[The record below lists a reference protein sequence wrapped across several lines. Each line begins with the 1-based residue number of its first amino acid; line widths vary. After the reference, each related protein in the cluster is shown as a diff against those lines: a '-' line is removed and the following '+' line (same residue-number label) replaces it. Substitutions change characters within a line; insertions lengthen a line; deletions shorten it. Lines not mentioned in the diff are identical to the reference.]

1 MEGSLF
7 AGDRHKLQ
15 LLKFIEK
22 DPLITLSFPTWEMYE
37 YPLISATQKHV
48 WTVKIST
55 QMEKPRYIILAFQ
68 TNSKDQ
74 RNQYANRFDHC
85 SITNVKLFLNSQYYP
100 YGSLNLNS
108 NQNQFALLYEMY
120 ANFQCSYYGK
130 EFEPLLTKET
140 FKKYAPLIVIDCSK
154 QNEFLK
160 QASKDVRLEFE
171 SCTNFPANTAAY
183 WLILH
188 DRIVQY
194 KPISGAVKKII

>member
-154 QNEFLK
+154 QN
-160 QASKDVRLEFE
+160 
-171 SCTNFPANTAAY
+171 
-183 WLILH
+183 
-188 DRIVQY
+188 
-194 KPISGAVKKII
+194 